1 MVFRKKEPE
10 KAPRP
15 FLPVLEAP
23 PERGLSSA
31 EAALRVEM
39 GYRND
44 PVEPPTKTVK
54 QIIAANTLTFFNFI
68 FVLLAVCVAAV
79 TDWKDPDLLNLG
91 FLIIVIVNAVIGIIQ
106 ELRSKKTLDKLTILS
121 ETRAT
126 VIRDGIMLEIPQ
138 EEVVRDDI
146 AVFTAGKQI
155 FADAVVVAGE
165 VQANES
171 LVTGE
176 SDEIRKKAGDP
187 LLSGSFLIGGTCRAR
202 ITAVGEDSFVSRL
215 TMEAKKSRKKREPE
229 MMRSLT
235 SLIKW
240 IGVIV
245 IPFGIAM
252 AVKEI
257 SWLGRDVPT
266 GILSTVASIT
276 GMIPEG
282 LYFLTSVALATGAAR
297 LARKKTLLHE
307 MGCIETLARVD
318 VFCADKTGT
327 ITETKMVVEDV
338 VPLCPDRYTADD
350 LRLIMADYVY
360 AMQNDND
367 TMAAMKKYFNGTVQQ
382 YAIGSMP
389 FTSAKK
395 YGGVSFHE
403 DETYLLGAPEML
415 LGNDYSKYEPIISRY
430 SAKGCRVLLLVN
442 YDGALSDE
450 TPTAEKLPL
459 GLILLSNKVRP
470 EAPET
475 FRFFA
480 GQGVQVKV
488 ISGDNPLTVS
498 EVAKRAEIPGA
509 DRYVDARTL
518 QTDEA
523 IFHAAKTCTVF
534 GRVTPEQKRKLV
546 LALKKQGHTVAMTG
560 DGVNDVLALKAA
572 DCSIA
577 VASGSEVAR
586 QVSDVVLM
594 NSNFAG
600 MPGVV
605 SEGRRVINNIQRSAS
620 LYLVKN
626 IFSFVLALVTVFFT
640 LPYPFAPSQIS
651 LVNAFTIGIP
661 AFVLALEPNFDR
673 TEGKFLPNVLWNALP
688 AALTDVILIVGV
700 ILFYLAFGLGE
711 GALSTICTAVMGVVG
726 LLMVH
731 ETCKPYT
738 KLRIAL
744 MILMSVGFAVCFIG
758 FGKWFA
764 LSALAW
770 QDLLVMAVLLAL
782 AWPLFRGCLRL
793 LRTVRGKLHALS
805 AKRKKKSSEEEGGI

>member
-1 MVFRKKEPE
+1 MLFRKQETE
-10 KAPRP
+10 NVERP
-15 FLPVLEAP
+15 YLPVLEASP
-23 PERGLSSA
+23 AAGLSSA
-31 EAALRVEM
+31 DAALRAEM

-54 QIIAANTLTFFNFI
+54 QIIASNTLTFFNFI
-68 FVLLAVCVAAV
+68 FLLLAVCVIAV
-79 TDWKDPDLLNLG
+79 TDWKDPDLLNLS
-91 FLIIVIVNAVIGIIQ
+91 FLIIVIVNAVIGIFQ

-121 ETRAT
+121 ETKAT
-126 VIRDGIMLEIPQ
+126 IIRDGVMLELPQ

-146 AVFTAGKQI
+146 AVFSAGNQI
-155 FADAVVVAGE
+155 FADAVVVEGE

-176 SDEIRKKAGDP
+176 SDEIRKKPGDA

-202 ITAVGEDSFVSRL
+202 ITAVGADSFVSRL
-215 TMEAKKSRKKREPE
+215 TMEAKKSKKRREPE
-229 MMRSLT
+229 MMRSLN

-240 IGVIV
+240 IGFIV

-257 SWLGRDVPT
+257 SWLSRDVPT

-307 MGCIETLARVD
+307 KGCIETLARVD
-318 VFCADKTGT
+318 VLCADKTGT

-338 VPLCPDRYTADD
+338 VPLCPERYTADD

-415 LGNDYSKYEPIISRY
+415 LGPEFPKYEPVISQY

-442 YDGALSDE
+442 YDGSLSDE
-450 TPTAEKLPL
+450 APTAEKLPL

-470 EAPET
+470 EAPDT

-480 GQGVQVKV
+480 EQGVQVKV

-509 DRYVDARTL
+509 EKFVDARTL
-518 QTDEA
+518 QTDSQIYEA
-523 IFHAAKTCTVF
+523 AETYTIF

-546 LALKKQGHTVAMTG
+546 QALKKQGHTVAMTG

-577 VASGSEVAR
+577 VASGSDVAR

-594 NSNFAG
+594 NSNFAN

-626 IFSFVLALVTVFFT
+626 IFSFVLALVTVFFA
-640 LPYPFAPSQIS
+640 LPYPFAPSQIG
-651 LVNAFTIGIP
+651 LVNCFTIGIP
-661 AFVLALEPNFDR
+661 AFILAMEPNFAR
-673 TEGKFLPNVLWNALP
+673 TEGKFLTNVLWNAMP
-688 AALTDVILIVGV
+688 AALTDVILIIGV
-700 ILFYLAFGLGE
+700 ILFYLAFGLAE
-711 GALSTICTAVMGVVG
+711 GALSTICTAVMGLVG

-731 ETCKPYT
+731 QTCKPYT

-744 MILMSVGFAVCFIG
+744 MITMSVGFLVCFIG
-758 FGKWFA
+758 FGKWFS
-764 LSALAW
+764 LSPLGW

-782 AWPLFRGCLRL
+782 AWPLFNGLTRL
-793 LRTVRGKLHALS
+793 LQKLRKKLRQLRE
-805 AKRKKKSSEEEGGI
+805 KRKKDE